1 MQSNKRDK
9 TSAISSEQTEAFQ
22 TRILGNSMLH
32 LMDEPMDPLHVR
44 RFQAIGLVRELESQ
58 SLPEGAIEV
67 LLNPDHAMRVSVPIG
82 PFVFVRHDAHIS
94 AVEVAPMLLSG
105 SQEVRDAAIRY
116 FEGTRGSCDPIVAPH
131 VLDLLASRSA
141 DIRSDELVRWRTAAI
156 ELVLV
161 LRDDLLGHIAGL
173 RQSLAARY
181 ADGFDQ
187 YAQLVMRPS
196 LNSLARVAL
205 PVWSASEQR
214 ADIETRI
221 GQWAALPT
229 LDAALTGYYNHCG
242 YVPLCTELG
251 AGGLAGRWI
260 DQHPG
265 AQISWQD
272 VWSWAKKRGTPFA
285 EYHALTIALRLPSAR
300 PADSSN
306 AMWDEITK
314 LFSSALQRDADEG
327 PQSVWT
333 LYCELARHFAR
344 HIETVVP
351 GRDGI
356 QDAARAIT
364 GA

>member
-1 MQSNKRDK
+1 MQSNKRDE
-9 TSAISSEQTEAFQ
+9 TSAISSEQTKAFQ

-44 RFQAIGLVRELESQ
+44 RFQALGLIRELESQ
-58 SLPEGAIEV
+58 SLPEGAIVV
-67 LLNPDHAMRVSVPIG
+67 LLNPDHAMRVSVPTG

-105 SQEVRDAAIRY
+105 NQEVRDAAIQY